1 LTERYAILRTSLI
14 AHEMAPNTSLAKL
27 TATERASMRFQVEA
41 RRRSHDGDEQI
52 RVAEAVFTFVA
63 INSGSRLRPL
73 PSG

>member
-1 LTERYAILRTSLI
+1 
-14 AHEMAPNTSLAKL
+14 MAPNTSLAKL